1 MKELSEFIHS
11 GNGPNDVLVSS
22 FGLMHKFTIL
32 HLTIKSANTKVGSS
46 YTLSYSSGDRQV
58 DLQDGLIVDYNL

>member
-1 MKELSEFIHS
+1 MHP

-22 FGLMHKFTIL
+22 FGLMNKFTSL
-32 HLTIKSANTKVGSS
+32 HLTVRSANTKVGSS

-58 DLQDGLIVDYNL
+58 DLQDGLILDYTL